1 MTFIYQLKTV
11 CSFKVRTFVSR
22 HFNFWNMDI
31 ASLIYTEEGYS
42 LIIYGNRV
50 QPLRF
55 PRKYEINSSM
65 LSMYISRWQMACY
78 AWNTYTTALPW
89 NNNITH
95 RLQRNSFSPPCWI
108 IVVGK
113 VMKSFWFTA
122 KYEKKGEYF

>member
-22 HFNFWNMDI
+22 HFNFWNMDT

-55 PRKYEINSSM
+55 LRKYEINSS
-65 LSMYISRWQMACY
+65 LLNTYISR
-78 AWNTYTTALPW
+78 
-89 NNNITH
+89 
-95 RLQRNSFSPPCWI
+95 
-108 IVVGK
+108 
-113 VMKSFWFTA
+113 
-122 KYEKKGEYF
+122 